1 MWRCSSVWR
10 RESKFVRSG
19 CRSLIAL
26 KPRHVSAVHGIRK
39 RDEGAFAFEV
49 EFLPARQ
56 ELLHS
61 WLTKA
66 AHDLKGARI
75 LSTDPEGPLDLAI
88 YHCQQA
94 GEKSVK
100 AFLVFKGVTP
110 GKTHDIRRLAVEASA
125 LESSFDKLIAP
136 AAALT
141 PYAWEFR
148 YPDDLAETYPT
159 REEFDEALQHA
170 QAIYD
175 FVVNL
180 LPPEV
185 RP

>member
-1 MWRCSSVWR
+1 MDDTSR
-10 RESKFVRSG
+10 
-19 CRSLIAL
+19 
-26 KPRHVSAVHGIRK
+26 
-39 RDEGAFAFEV
+39 
-49 EFLPARQ
+49 
-56 ELLHS
+56 ELLLS

-66 AHDLKGARI
+66 ANDLRTARI
-75 LSTDPEGPLDLAI
+75 VGAAPDGLLDTAI

-94 GEKSVK
+94 AEKAVK
-100 AFLVFKGVTP
+100 SFLVFRGLTP
-110 GKTHDIRRLAVEASA
+110 EKPHHIRKLVVQASA
-125 LESSFDKLIAP
+125 FEQRFNEFINL

-141 PYAWEFR
+141 PNAWEFR

-180 LPPEV
+180 LPAQA

>member
-1 MWRCSSVWR
+1 MDDTR
-10 RESKFVRSG
+10 RE
-19 CRSLIAL
+19 
-26 KPRHVSAVHGIRK
+26 
-39 RDEGAFAFEV
+39 
-49 EFLPARQ
+49 
-56 ELLHS
+56 LLRS

-66 AHDLKGARI
+66 ASDLRSARV
-75 LSTDPEGPLDLAI
+75 LGSADDAPLDTAI
-88 YHCQQA
+88 YHCQQTA
-94 GEKSVK
+94 EKAVK
-100 AFLVFKGVTP
+100 AFLVSREISP
-110 GKTHDIRRLAVEASA
+110 EKTHDIRKLTLTAAAHEPRFHEL
-125 LESSFDKLIAP
+125 LEM

-175 FVVNL
+175 FVLHLV
-180 LPPEV
+180 PAEA